1 MLNNGPSA
9 ALRGR
14 FRIGSNPGFAVDGV
28 IEATVPAGQMA
39 IGNMPVASRVDLGN
53 GLARVK
59 FQTTPKMSIY
69 LVFFGLG
76 DFERA
81 TATSDGTEIGV
92 VTQKGKTDESAFALE
107 SGKAV
112 LHEYNDYFG
121 VPYPLPKL
129 DNVASPGRAES
140 TGAME
145 NWGAIY
151 TFEYWS
157 LLDPSI
163 STQDDRQEVF
173 NTAAHEIAHQ
183 WFGNLVTMRWWDDLW
198 LNEGFASWMSQ
209 RAQETMH
216 PEWNPALFPVF
227 TRERAMALDAAAST
241 HPVVRHVETV
251 EQAAQAFDAITYE
264 KGEAVIRM
272 LEGWIGPDAWRGGVR
287 RYIKAHAYGNAVSD
301 DLWRSME
308 SAAPDK
314 PVTAIAHDFTLQS
327 GVPLIRVD
335 EASCRNGDT
344 EVRLTQAEFTKDRP
358 HKTPLRWRVPVT
370 AQTLGGA
377 SARMLVSGGD
387 VNFSVPGCGTLV
399 VNAGQR
405 GYYRTLYAP
414 APFGAIRRGADRLD
428 PVDALGVLGD
438 TYALGLAGL
447 QPVTDFLDLAT
458 AMPTD
463 ADPYLW
469 AAITGKL
476 GELNAYYRGDA
487 ARQAAFQR
495 FAIARLSPVFRRI
508 GWEPRADDGAS
519 AKILRSLLIGT
530 LSALDDQTV
539 IAEANRRYTAQAGD
553 PNAVPGELRKVILAV
568 VSQHADAPMWDQ
580 LRAEAQAETT
590 PLVKDNLYTLL
601 ASVGDETLAG
611 RALALALTD
620 EPGATTGAKMIRD
633 VARLHPDLAW
643 DFAMAHRA
651 QVDRLV
657 GGSSLARY
665 YPRLGGN
672 SSSPSMIGKL
682 KAYAATLAP
691 TSRKDADTAIA
702 DVEYRV
708 MVRRDRLPAVDAWL
722 SGTDS

>member
-59 FQTTPKMSIY
+59 FQTTPKMSTY

-92 VTQKGKTDESAFALE
+92 VTQKGKTDQSAFALE

-151 TFEYWS
+151 TFEYWL

-414 APFGAIRRGADRLD
+414 APFGAIRRDAARLD

-620 EPGATTGAKMIRD
+620 EPGATTGAKMIRN
-633 VARLHPDLAW
+633 VAALHPDLAW

>member
-59 FQTTPKMSIY
+59 FQTTPKMSTY

-151 TFEYWS
+151 TFEYWL

-414 APFGAIRRGADRLD
+414 APFGAIRRDAARLD

>member
-1 MLNNGPSA
+1 
-9 ALRGR
+9 
-14 FRIGSNPGFAVDGV
+14 
-28 IEATVPAGQMA
+28 
-39 IGNMPVASRVDLGN
+39 
-53 GLARVK
+53 
-59 FQTTPKMSIY
+59 
-69 LVFFGLG
+69 
-76 DFERA
+76 
-81 TATSDGTEIGV
+81 
-92 VTQKGKTDESAFALE
+92 
-107 SGKAV
+107 
-112 LHEYNDYFG
+112 
-121 VPYPLPKL
+121 
-129 DNVASPGRAES
+129 
-140 TGAME
+140 
-145 NWGAIY
+145 
-151 TFEYWS
+151 
-157 LLDPSI
+157 
-163 STQDDRQEVF
+163 
-173 NTAAHEIAHQ
+173 
-183 WFGNLVTMRWWDDLW
+183 
-198 LNEGFASWMSQ
+198 
-209 RAQETMH
+209 MH

-414 APFGAIRRGADRLD
+414 APFGAIRRDAARLD

-620 EPGATTGAKMIRD
+620 EPGATTGAKMIRN
-633 VARLHPDLAW
+633 VAALHPDLAW

>member
-14 FRIGSNPGFAVDGV
+14 SRIGSDPGFAVDGV

-59 FQTTPKMSIY
+59 FQTTPKMSTY

-227 TRERAMALDAAAST
+227 ARERAMALDAAAST
-241 HPVVRHVETV
+241 HPVVRHIETV

-487 ARQAAFQR
+487 ASGSVPA
-495 FAIARLSPVFRRI
+495 
-508 GWEPRADDGAS
+508 
-519 AKILRSLLIGT
+519 LR
-530 LSALDDQTV
+530 
-539 IAEANRRYTAQAGD
+539 
-553 PNAVPGELRKVILAV
+553 
-568 VSQHADAPMWDQ
+568 H
-580 LRAEAQAETT
+580 
-590 PLVKDNLYTLL
+590 
-601 ASVGDETLAG
+601 
-611 RALALALTD
+611 RALVAGVPSHRL
-620 EPGATTGAKMIRD
+620 GATRG
-633 VARLHPDLAW
+633 
-643 DFAMAHRA
+643 
-651 QVDRLV
+651 
-657 GGSSLARY
+657 
-665 YPRLGGN
+665 
-672 SSSPSMIGKL
+672 
-682 KAYAATLAP
+682 
-691 TSRKDADTAIA
+691 
-702 DVEYRV
+702 
-708 MVRRDRLPAVDAWL
+708 
-722 SGTDS
+722 

>member
-59 FQTTPKMSIY
+59 FQTTPKMSTY

-92 VTQKGKTDESAFALE
+92 VTQKGKTDQSAFALE

-151 TFEYWS
+151 TFEYWL

-620 EPGATTGAKMIRD
+620 EPGATTGAKMIRN
-633 VARLHPDLAW
+633 VAALHPDLAW